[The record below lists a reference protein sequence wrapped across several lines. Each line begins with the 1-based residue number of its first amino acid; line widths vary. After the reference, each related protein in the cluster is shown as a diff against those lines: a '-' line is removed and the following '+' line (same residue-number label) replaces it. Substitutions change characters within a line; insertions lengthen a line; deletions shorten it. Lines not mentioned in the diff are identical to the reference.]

1 MGQVIRMMNYDRAG
15 NMASAVSTKLS
26 LNDAKLVFHRLDDGV
41 MGGRSNTNQEM
52 INTINGILFAGTIDT
67 NGGGFTSIRSPI
79 NNGLPADAKGI
90 RLKYKGDGKTYK
102 VLLSEGNGAGG
113 PWASSPSWQAD
124 LKTKSDQLEEQNIDF
139 SSFKPSFGGRG
150 SSRNELDKYI
160 FKQTDMRQIGFMLS
174 LKLSNGDPN
183 PVETFGEGVFDF
195 RLEIH
200 EIDLF

>member
-1 MGQVIRMMNYDRAG
+1 MLAALSLFYIQILSLRFVVIRNY
-15 NMASAVSTKLS
+15 L
-26 LNDAKLVFHRLDDGV
+26 
-41 MGGRSNTNQEM
+41 
-52 INTINGILFAGTIDT
+52 ILQ
-67 NGGGFTSIRSPI
+67 
-79 NNGLPADAKGI
+79 
-90 RLKYKGDGKTYK
+90 YKGDGKTYK

-124 LKTKSDQLEEQNIDF
+124 LKTKRNQVEEHRIDF

-150 SSRNELDKYI
+150 SSRQELDKYI
-160 FKQTDMRQIGFMLS
+160 FRQLDMKQIGFMLS

-183 PVETFGEGVFDF
+183 PVETFGEGIFDF